1 MGEDFADVAKQGDED
16 FTDGMKKIDEDPA
29 DLNDLGA
36 AAKKPNGE
44 LAVATVWDI
53 DWLINWDCISG
64 IISI

>member
-1 MGEDFADVAKQGDED
+1 
-16 FTDGMKKIDEDPA
+16 MKKIDEDPV